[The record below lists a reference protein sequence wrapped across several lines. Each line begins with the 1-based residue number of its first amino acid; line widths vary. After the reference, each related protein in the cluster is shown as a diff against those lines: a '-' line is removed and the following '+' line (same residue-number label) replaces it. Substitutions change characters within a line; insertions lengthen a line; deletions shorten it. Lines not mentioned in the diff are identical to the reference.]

1 MYDSPPES
9 AWSAGDFGTLNLIT
23 RPLDKY
29 NDPMLLNIV
38 EVIGGLV
45 LLIWG
50 ADRFVHGA
58 AATAR
63 NMGVAP
69 LLIGLTIVAFAT
81 SAPEIL
87 VSVVAATRGEP
98 DLAFGNAIGS
108 NIANIGLVLGSIAII
123 RPIELRSATLRRE
136 MPALLAVSLLT
147 VSLFLDTFLSRI
159 DGFVMLTGLVIVM
172 IWLARLG
179 MRSAAT
185 DPMAEDY
192 EAEIP
197 RHVSMVAAIVWLFVG
212 LGTAAGRRRVAGR
225 GRDLQS
231 RRSLG
236 ISEVVIGITLVAIGT
251 SLPELAVSLVSAL
264 RGEYGLAI
272 GNIVGS
278 NIFNLLA
285 VIGIAAA
292 IAPSALAPSVLSLH
306 IFVMVAFTLVL
317 FAMTYDYD
325 GKSDL
330 SRLEG
335 VALLTAY
342 IAYLGYVRRSTCSP
356 AGLRFWL
363 RSGAKG
369 LE

>member
-1 MYDSPPES
+1 MLGNILLVI
-9 AWSAGDFGTLNLIT
+9 AGLA
-23 RPLDKY
+23 
-29 NDPMLLNIV
+29 LLM
-38 EVIGGLV
+38 
-45 LLIWG
+45 WG

-63 NMGVAP
+63 NLGIAP

-87 VSVVAATRGEP
+87 VSIVAALQKEP
-98 DLAFGNAIGS
+98 GLAFGNAIGS
-108 NIANIGLVLGSIAII
+108 NIVNIGLVLGMTALI
-123 RPIELRSATLRRE
+123 RPIALESATLRRE

-179 MRSAAT
+179 VRSAAN
-185 DPMAEDY
+185 DPIAMDY

-197 RHVSMVAAIVWLFVG
+197 TDVTMVMAVVWLVIG
-212 LGTAAGRRRVAGR
+212 LGTLLIGAELLVDGSIGIAK
-225 GRDLQS
+225 Q
-231 RRSLG
+231 LG
-236 ISEVVIGITLVAIGT
+236 VSEVVIGITIVAFGT
-251 SLPELAVSLVSAL
+251 SLPELAVSLASAL
-264 RGEYGLAI
+264 KGEYGLAI

-285 VIGIAAA
+285 VIGVAAA
-292 IAPSALAPSVLSLH
+292 IHPSALAPSVLSLH

-325 GKSDL
+325 GKSKL
-330 SRLEG
+330 SRMEG
-335 VALLTAY
+335 LALLTAY
-342 IAYLGYVRRSTCSP
+342 VAYDVYVVM
-356 AGLRFWL
+356 
-363 RSGAKG
+363 
-369 LE
+369 ENI

>member
-1 MYDSPPES
+1 MLVD
-9 AWSAGDFGTLNLIT
+9 TL
-23 RPLDKY
+23 
-29 NDPMLLNIV
+29 

-87 VSVVAATRGEP
+87 VSMVAALRGEP

-108 NIANIGLVLGSIAII
+108 NIANIGLVLGSVAII

-179 MRSAAT
+179 MRSAST
-185 DPMAEDY
+185 DPMAEDFA
-192 EAEIP
+192 AEIP
-197 RHVSMVAAIVWLFVG
+197 EHVSMVAAILWLIVG
-212 LGTAAGRRRVAGR
+212 LGTLLVGAELLVDGAIEIART
-225 GRDLQS
+225 
-231 RRSLG
+231 LG
-236 ISEVVIGITLVAIGT
+236 VSEVVIGVTLVAIGT
-251 SLPELAVSLVSAL
+251 SLPELAVSLVSAMK
-264 RGEYGLAI
+264 GEYGLAI

-292 IAPSALAPSVLSLH
+292 IEPSALAPSVLSLH

-330 SRLEG
+330 SRIEG
-335 VALLTAY
+335 SALLIAY
-342 IAYLGYVRRSTCSP
+342 FAYLGYVVSQN
-356 AGLRFWL
+356 L
-363 RSGAKG
+363 
-369 LE
+369 